1 METWKRAGGFFGK
14 YYEVSDQGRVRRR
27 DTLDLL
33 VGGMSSSQYRCVVL
47 SRDGKQRTHDV
58 HVLVCTA
65 FHGAKPKRRL
75 ERGRW
80 EVRHINGD
88 RLDNRAANLAWG
100 PSKANGEDRVRHGT
114 AARGEDGG
122 RAKLTE
128 ERVVAMRR
136 AWNAG
141 RGLQEIADE
150 YGICLSQTHN
160 IVSGAQWS
168 HVVVPFEDE
177 WRPIGVPGYEAYTIH
192 REGRLRRRTTAG
204 YWRTVKGEVTGGVT
218 LLHADGSRHRFNIHE
233 LVAAVFVV
241 TGSI

>member
-1 METWKRAGGFFGK
+1 MENWKLVRHHPF
-14 YYEVSDQGRVRRR
+14 YEVSDNGRVRRR
-27 DTLDLL
+27 GEILAGGVQSAGYRT
-33 VGGMSSSQYRCVVL
+33 VGLSKDGVVE
-47 SRDGKQRTHDV
+47 THGI
-58 HVLVCTA
+58 HVLVCEA
-65 FHGAKPKRRL
+65 FHGPRPTTSL

-100 PSKANGEDRVRHGT
+100 PSKTNGEDRVRHGT
-114 AARGEDGG
+114 VARGEDVG

-150 YGICLSQTHN
+150 HGICLSQAHN

-177 WRPIGVPGYEAYTIH
+177 WRPIGVPGYEAYMIH

-204 YWRTVKGEVTGGVT
+204 YWRTIKGEVAGGVT

-233 LVAAVFVV
+233 LVAAIFVV